1 MHSSNPPSYYPT
13 LRAANSLALMT
24 IAMSGMYAS
33 IMVLEPVTREFGIG
47 RGAGALPY
55 TLYMIGFGLGN
66 IVLGKLMDRFGM
78 PILAF
83 VASVCLPAGLYL
95 ASTAQTL
102 WQFTFILSVLCGFLG
117 GAFAFGPLV
126 ADISKWFDQRRGLA
140 VGIVIS
146 GSYVAGAIWP
156 PLLQTWIDTN
166 GWRHSLVLL
175 AIICAVTMLPLSF
188 IYLRRPPGDSD
199 ADNPDQSTR
208 WQRPLGITA
217 RQLQCLICFA
227 GIGCCV
233 AMAMPQIHIV
243 PHAIDLGFRAI
254 DGATMLAL
262 MLGFGIISRVGS
274 GWISDRIGGVKTLI
288 LGSGLQALVIL
299 QFLFVSSL
307 EGLYLVSIA
316 FGLSQG
322 GIVPSYTIIIRK
334 FFRASE
340 AGTRIGLIFVA
351 TTGGMA
357 LGGWMAGFLYDLTGS
372 YTVSFINAVGFNIL
386 NIAMATFMLHRE
398 SRALP
403 T

>member
-1 MHSSNPPSYYPT
+1 
-13 LRAANSLALMT
+13 
-24 IAMSGMYAS
+24 
-33 IMVLEPVTREFGIG
+33 
-47 RGAGALPY
+47 
-55 TLYMIGFGLGN
+55 
-66 IVLGKLMDRFGM
+66 
-78 PILAF
+78 
-83 VASVCLPAGLYL
+83 
-95 ASTAQTL
+95 
-102 WQFTFILSVLCGFLG
+102 
-117 GAFAFGPLV
+117 
-126 ADISKWFDQRRGLA
+126 
-140 VGIVIS
+140 
-146 GSYVAGAIWP
+146 
-156 PLLQTWIDTN
+156 
-166 GWRHSLVLL
+166 
-175 AIICAVTMLPLSF
+175 
-188 IYLRRPPGDSD
+188 
-199 ADNPDQSTR
+199 
-208 WQRPLGITA
+208 
-217 RQLQCLICFA
+217 
-227 GIGCCV
+227 
-233 AMAMPQIHIV
+233 MAMPQIHIV

-372 YTVSFINAVGFNIL
+372 YTVSFINAVGFNIM
-386 NIAMATFMLHRE
+386 NIAMATFMLRRE
-398 SRALP
+398 GRALP